1 LTKTLVE
8 GAAGLR
14 ERTASREL
22 LVLVMMMLAVLQKM
36 ARDLVLLRAVQ
47 GWVLLR
53 PRKMAVLVVLM
64 VQLN

>member
-8 GAAGLR
+8 EATGLR
-14 ERTASREL
+14 ERMASREL
-22 LVLVMMMLAVLQKM
+22 LVLVMMMPAVLQKM
-36 ARDLVLLRAVQ
+36 ARGLVLLRVGQ

-53 PRKMAVLVVLM
+53 PKKMAVLLVLM